1 MLDAYECQCKAGYY
15 KPKNTTKLTDPN
27 FARFNCLKC
36 ADGCET
42 CEGNV
47 VELFFQDS
55 EKIIIFLLC

>member
-42 CEGNV
+42 CEGNGL
-47 VELFFQDS
+47 EPFFQDS
-55 EKIIIFLLC
+55 EK